1 MTKYGVFM
9 GRMNPIHLG
18 HEHVID
24 QMVKECGEANTVII
38 IGSSNAQ
45 TSMRHFFSY
54 KQRRDFVR
62 ALYPTLRILPAG
74 DFPNND
80 IEWAAALND
89 ILESAFGQNTKADV
103 RFYGGADEDVSYYK
117 TAGYKTKVINRFDGT
132 TPVISATEVR
142 DHLVHDRTLEGLL
155 NPKLHTD
162 ILDLF
167 QERWEAFKN
176 A

>member
-18 HEHVID
+18 HEQVID
-24 QMVKECGEANTVII
+24 RMIRECTQANTVII

-62 ALYPTLRILPAG
+62 RLYPTMRIMPAA

-80 IEWAAALND
+80 AEWAAALKD
-89 ILESAFGQNTKADV
+89 LLESAFGQGSLPEIT
-103 RFYGGADEDVSYYK
+103 FYGGADEDVQYYK
-117 TAGYKTKVINRFDGT
+117 KAGFKTKVINRFDGT
-132 TPVISATEVR
+132 TPIISATEVR
-142 DHLVHDRTLEGLL
+142 DHLVHERPLNGLL
-155 NPKLHTD
+155 NPKIHDD
-162 ILDLF
+162 IHGLF
-167 QERWEAFKN
+167 QERWETFKN